1 MNEQLFQYIWQH
13 SLFLPNGLV
22 TTTGENLV
30 VHHPGHKN
38 TNAGPDFLEGRVKI
52 GATEWAG
59 NIELHLK
66 SSDWRHHRHH
76 EDPNYHNV
84 ILHVVLEDDEQQP
97 AGNFPTLVLKNH
109 IPDDIIQKYQGLMEE
124 PGIIACAA
132 QIQRFPGIKWQ
143 SWLNRLLAERWED
156 NLSEWQNLWE
166 YSDRDWRQ
174 LLYFRMAANFGFHV
188 NKVPF
193 LTLAQSLPLKI
204 LASHRDNLQQ
214 LEALILGQ
222 SGLLDAVPRP
232 DAYTHD
238 LLKEYHFLRRKY
250 ALTPVPAYQWKF
262 MRMRPANFPS
272 IRLAQFAMLIHQSLD
287 LFAKMMEM
295 CSEDEIAPLLDIEAS
310 DYWQNHYRPGE
321 EVRGN
326 SPKKLGRQA
335 VQNLIINTI
344 APMQF
349 LYARLQGATDL
360 VERSVALL
368 QSIPPEDN
376 RILREWKAINIVPKD
391 AAESQS
397 LIQLFTNY
405 CNPKKCLDC
414 SIGNFL
420 LASGA

>member
-13 SLFLPNGLV
+13 SLFVPNGL
-22 TTTGENLV
+22 TTTAGEKVV

-38 TNAGPDFLEGRVKI
+38 TNAGPDFLEGRLKI
-52 GATEWAG
+52 GNTEWAG

-66 SSDWRHHRHH
+66 ASDWKQHGHH

-84 ILHVVLEDDEQQP
+84 ILHVVLENDEKQP

-109 IPDDIIQKYQGLMEE
+109 IANDVVQKYQKLMEVPE
-124 PGIIACAA
+124 TIACSA
-132 QIQRFPGIKWQ
+132 QIQRFSEIKWQ
-143 SWLNRLLAERWED
+143 SWLNRLLAERWEEK
-156 NLSEWQNLWE
+156 LAEWENLWE
-166 YSDRDWRQ
+166 YSDKDWRQ

-193 LTLAQSLPLKI
+193 LALAQSLPLKI
-204 LASHRDNLQQ
+204 LSTHRDNLLQ

-232 DAYTHD
+232 DNYTYD

-250 ALTPVPAYQWKF
+250 ALRPVTAYQWKF

-295 CSEDEIAPLLDIEAS
+295 RSEAEIAPLLDIQAS
-310 DYWQNHYRPGE
+310 EYWKNHYRPAE
-321 EVRGN
+321 ESQRK

-349 LYARLQGATDL
+349 LYARLQGAADL
-360 VERSVALL
+360 VDSSVELL

-391 AAESQS
+391 AAESQA
-397 LIQLFTNY
+397 LIQLFSNY
-405 CNPKKCLDC
+405 CSPKRCLDC
-414 SIGNFL
+414 AVGNFL
-420 LASGA
+420 LKPGG